1 MYLIPTCT
9 TSGFLSCGAF
19 GLTEFGLGLLSMPVA
34 GAAVT
39 AAGLVVFTKKG
50 VKQNGAVAP

>member
-1 MYLIPTCT
+1 MCLIPTCT
-9 TSGFLSCGAF
+9 SSGFLSCGAF
-19 GLTEFGLGLLSMPVA
+19 SLTEFGPGLLSLPVA

-39 AAGLVVFTKKG
+39 AEVLVVFTKKD